1 MTLADHIDALIDEK
15 HLLGHPFYTKWADGT
30 LPREALQEYACQYY
44 AFESSFPRF
53 LSTLHS
59 RCDRPEI
66 RQQILDNLWDE
77 EHGAKNHAEMWLRFA
92 EGIGVSRDDVRS
104 ARRTEA
110 TDRLLQTYRDLT
122 GRAPLSAG
130 VAAVYAYERQVPEV
144 STSKIEGL
152 QRHYAIDDARTL
164 EFFKVHGV
172 LDVEHSGAERDM
184 IEQLADG
191 DESETLEATGAALDA
206 WWSFLTAVD
215 RAPVGAQVGAN

>member
-1 MTLADHIDALIDEK
+1 
-15 HLLGHPFYTKWADGT
+15 
-30 LPREALQEYACQYY
+30 
-44 AFESSFPRF
+44 
-53 LSTLHS
+53 
-59 RCDRPEI
+59 
-66 RQQILDNLWDE
+66 
-77 EHGAKNHAEMWLRFA
+77 MWLRFA

-110 TDRLLQTYRDLT
+110 TERLLQTYRDLT

-215 RAPVGAQVGAN
+215 RAPVGAQAGAN